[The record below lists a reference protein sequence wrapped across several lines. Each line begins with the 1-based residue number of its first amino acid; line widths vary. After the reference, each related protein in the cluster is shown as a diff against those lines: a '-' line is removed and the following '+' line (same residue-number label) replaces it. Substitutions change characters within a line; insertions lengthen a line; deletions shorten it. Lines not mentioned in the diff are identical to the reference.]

1 MGIIKSYPVTKIVN
15 GLSVKTSDSI
25 VCKSISYT
33 TKGESAIIVRGVDN
47 CVITLDER
55 TTDHIT
61 IKSMTN
67 VIIKSDK
74 LIDDEFN
81 QIDTEKGAS
90 VELRYVHD
98 GWYIMSSDGLK
109 NS

>member
-1 MGIIKSYPVTKIVN
+1 MGIIKTYPVTKIVN
-15 GLSVKTSDSI
+15 GLTIKTSDSI
-25 VCKSISYT
+25 ICKSTSYT
-33 TKGESAIIVRGVDN
+33 TNGESAIIVKGVEK
-47 CVITLDER
+47 CVITLDET
-55 TTDHIT
+55 TTDHVT

-67 VIIKSDK
+67 VTIKSDK

-81 QIDTEKGAS
+81 EIETERGAS
-90 VELRYVHD
+90 VELRYIYN

>member
-1 MGIIKSYPVTKIVN
+1 MSVEKFNTVIKIINGITVSSSDLAIV
-15 GLSVKTSDSI
+15 SQS
-25 VCKSISYT
+25 SYT
-33 TKGESAIIVRGVDN
+33 TDAESVIVVKDVEQCDII
-47 CVITLDER
+47 LDEK

-67 VIIKSDK
+67 VTIKSDK
-74 LIDDEFN
+74 LIDDEYN
-81 QIDTEKGAS
+81 QIETARGAS
-90 VELRYVHD
+90 VELRFIGQ

>member
-1 MGIIKSYPVTKIVN
+1 MAILKSYPVTKIVN
-15 GLSVKTSDSI
+15 GKEVHTSDSI
-25 VCKSISYT
+25 MLTNTGYT
-33 TKGESAIIVRGVDN
+33 TNGEAAIIVKAVEH
-47 CVITLDER
+47 CIVTLDET

-67 VIIKSDK
+67 VTIKSDK

-81 QIDTEKGAS
+81 QIETERGAS
-90 VELRYVHD
+90 VELRYIGN

>member
-1 MGIIKSYPVTKIVN
+1 MSVTKYNPVVKIINGITVSASDLAIVS
-15 GLSVKTSDSI
+15 GST
-25 VCKSISYT
+25 YT
-33 TKGESAIIVRGVDN
+33 TDAESVIVVKDVEQ
-47 CVITLDER
+47 CTITLDET

-67 VIIKSDK
+67 VTIYSDK
-74 LIDDEFN
+74 LIDDEYN
-81 QIDTEKGAS
+81 QIETERGAS
-90 VELRYVHD
+90 VELRYVGQ

>member
-15 GLSVKTSDSI
+15 GVTVQTSDSI
-25 VCKSISYT
+25 ICKSAAYT
-33 TKGESAIIVRGVDN
+33 TRGESAIIVRDVPN
-47 CVITLDER
+47 CIVTLDET

-67 VIIKSDK
+67 VTIKSDK

-81 QIDTEKGAS
+81 QIETERGAS
-90 VELRYVHD
+90 VELRYVVD

>member
-1 MGIIKSYPVTKIVN
+1 MAIFKSYPVIKIVN
-15 GLSVKTSDSI
+15 GNEVRTSDSI
-25 VCKSISYT
+25 ICTNNTYT
-33 TKGESAIIVRGVDN
+33 TKGEAAIIVKDVNGCIV
-47 CVITLDER
+47 TLDET

-67 VIIKSDK
+67 VTIKSDK
-74 LIDDEFN
+74 LIDDEYN
-81 QIDTEKGAS
+81 EIETERGAS
-90 VELRYVHD
+90 VELRFVGQ

>member
-1 MGIIKSYPVTKIVN
+1 MAILKSYPVTKIVN
-15 GLSVKTSDSI
+15 GKEVQTSDSI
-25 VCKSISYT
+25 MLTNTGYT
-33 TKGESAIIVRGVDN
+33 TNGEAAIIVKSVEH
-47 CVITLDER
+47 CVVTLDET
-55 TTDHIT
+55 TTDHMT

-67 VIIKSDK
+67 VTIKSEK

-81 QIDTEKGAS
+81 QIETERGAS
-90 VELRYVHD
+90 VELRYIGN

>member
-1 MGIIKSYPVTKIVN
+1 MAIFKTYPVTKIVN
-15 GLSVKTSDSI
+15 GVTVSTSDGI
-25 VCKSISYT
+25 ILTNTGYT
-33 TKGESAIIVRGVDN
+33 TNGESAIIVKNVEH
-47 CVITLDER
+47 CVVTLDET

-67 VIIKSDK
+67 VTIKSDK
-74 LIDDEFN
+74 LIDDEYN
-81 QIDTEKGAS
+81 VIETERGAS
-90 VELRYVHD
+90 VELRFMGQ

>member
-1 MGIIKSYPVTKIVN
+1 MGIFKSYPVTKIVN
-15 GLSVKTSDSI
+15 GKEVKTSDAI
-25 VCKSISYT
+25 LLNNESYT
-33 TKGESAIIVRGVDN
+33 TNGEGAIIVKNVKQ
-47 CVITLDER
+47 CVVTLDET

-74 LIDDEFN
+74 LIDDEYN
-81 QIDTEKGAS
+81 QIETERGAS
-90 VELRYVHD
+90 VELRFI
-98 GWYIMSSDGLK
+98 GNSWYIMSSDGLK

>member
-1 MGIIKSYPVTKIVN
+1 MGILKSYPVTKIVN
-15 GLSVKTSDSI
+15 GVTINTSDSI
-25 VCKSISYT
+25 VCKSTSYT
-33 TKGESAIIVRGVDN
+33 TNGESAIVVRGVPN
-47 CVITLDER
+47 CTITLNEK
-55 TTDHIT
+55 TTDHVT

-67 VIIKSDK
+67 VTIKSDK

-81 QIDTEKGAS
+81 QIETERGAS
-90 VELRYVHD
+90 VELKYIVD

>member
-1 MGIIKSYPVTKIVN
+1 MGIIKTYPVTKIIN
-15 GLSVKTSDSI
+15 GETFTTSDSI
-25 VCKSISYT
+25 ICKSSSYT
-33 TKGESAIIVRGVDN
+33 TKGESSIIVRGIPN
-47 CVITLDER
+47 CVVTLDEK
-55 TTDHIT
+55 TTDHVT

-67 VIIKSDK
+67 VTIKSSK

-81 QIDTEKGAS
+81 QIETERGAS
-90 VELRYVHD
+90 VELRYVVD

>member
-1 MGIIKSYPVTKIVN
+1 MGIIKSYPITKIVN
-15 GLSVKTSDSI
+15 GLTINTTDSI
-25 VCKSISYT
+25 VCKSLSYT
-33 TKGESAIIVRGVDN
+33 TKGESAIIVRGVPK
-47 CVITLDER
+47 CVITLDET

-67 VIIKSDK
+67 VTIKSTK
-74 LIDDEFN
+74 LIDDEYN
-81 QIDTEKGAS
+81 EIETETGAS
-90 VELRYVHD
+90 VELRYVVD

>member
-1 MGIIKSYPVTKIVN
+1 MAIFKSYAVTKIVN
-15 GLSVKTSDSI
+15 GLEVKTSDSI
-25 VCKSISYT
+25 ICTNSGYT
-33 TKGESAIIVRGVDN
+33 TNGEAAVIIKNVDH
-47 CVITLDER
+47 CIVTLDEK

-67 VIIKSDK
+67 VTIKSDN
-74 LIDDEFN
+74 LIDDEYN
-81 QIDTEKGAS
+81 QIETERGAS
-90 VELRYVHD
+90 VELRFVGQ